1 MKENNPKINPH
12 IYEQFMYDKGGK
24 DIKWAESLFNKYCW
38 ENQTA
43 ICQRMKLDNIF
54 HHTQKLTQVI
64 RDLNVNHGI
73 IKLPGENKAVSHL
86 TLVLMMIFLDLTPK
100 TKTEKIK
107 TSKCSCKKLRC
118 PCTAKETINK
128 TKTQTINGR

>member
-1 MKENNPKINPH
+1 
-12 IYEQFMYDKGGK
+12 
-24 DIKWAESLFNKYCW
+24 
-38 ENQTA
+38 
-43 ICQRMKLDNIF
+43 MKLDNIL
-54 HHTQKLTQVI
+54 HYTQKLTQVI

-107 TSKCSCKKLRC
+107 ISKCSCKKLRC

-128 TKTQTINGR
+128 TKRQMINGRKYLQIMYQIRASYVKYLLYKELT